1 MSVKQVT
8 LITGAADG
16 IGWATA
22 QIFAARG
29 HAVVLADIQADK
41 AVARAA
47 ELGAGHLGFGADI
60 CDATQVAALFAA
72 IDGRFGRCDVLIN
85 NAGVGDSPV
94 PTIEQSPDHF
104 RRVLD
109 INLTGAFLMGQAAA
123 RRMIAARRG
132 GAIVNFSSIAGIEGL
147 PLRNAYGAAKAGLI
161 ALTRNLACEWA
172 RAGIRVNAVAPGYV
186 ETPLVQDLARRGLFD
201 LAAVK
206 ARCPMGRLIAPEE
219 IAEAVWFLA
228 SPAASAITGTTLS
241 VDAGW
246 AAYGAAGPAS
256 ADP

>member
-1 MSVKQVT
+1 MTDHPVT
-8 LITGAADG
+8 LVTGGADG

-22 QIFAARG
+22 QLFAARG
-29 HAVVLADIQADK
+29 HTVVIADIQADK
-41 AVARAA
+41 AIARAE
-47 ELGAGHLGFGADI
+47 ELGPEHMGLAADI
-60 CDATQVAALFAA
+60 RDEAQVAEVFAA
-72 IDGRFGRCDVLIN
+72 LDARYGRCDGLIN

-94 PTIEQSPDHF
+94 PSIEQTADHF

-109 INLTGAFLMGQAAA
+109 INLTGSFLMSQAAA
-123 RRMIAARRG
+123 RRMIRSGRG
-132 GAIVNFSSIAGIEGL
+132 GAIVNFSSIAGLGGL

-172 RAGIRVNAVAPGYV
+172 GAGIRVNAIAPGYV
-186 ETPLVQDLARRGLFD
+186 ETPLVLDLAARGLFD
-201 LAAVK
+201 LDTVK
-206 ARCPMGRLIAPEE
+206 ARCPMGRLITPDE

-246 AAYGAAGPAS
+246 TAYGAAGAAS
-256 ADP
+256 SPD

>member
-1 MSVKQVT
+1 MTRRPVT
-8 LITGAADG
+8 IVTGAAEG

-22 QIFAARG
+22 RLFAARG
-29 HAVVLADIQADK
+29 HAVVIADIQADK
-41 AVARAA
+41 ARARAG
-47 ELGAGHLGFGADI
+47 ELGPEHLGLAADI
-60 CDATQVAALFAA
+60 RDEAQVAALFETL
-72 IDGRFGRCDVLIN
+72 DTRYGRCDGLIN

-94 PTIEQSPDHF
+94 PTVEQTAEHF

-109 INLTGAFLMGQAAA
+109 INLTGAFVMSQAAA
-123 RRMIAARRG
+123 RRMQRDGRG
-132 GAIVNFSSIAGIEGL
+132 GAIVNFSSIAGLAGL

-172 RAGIRVNAVAPGYV
+172 GAGIRVNAVAPGYV
-186 ETPLVQDLARRGLFD
+186 DTPLVRDLAARGLFD

-206 ARCPMGRLIAPEE
+206 ARCPMGRLITPEE

-228 SPAASAITGTTLS
+228 SPAASAITGTTLA

-246 AAYGAAGPAS
+246 TAYGAAGAAS
-256 ADP
+256 GA